1 MNTRTEA
8 GTSRAA
14 QQDDALPQLALWPV
28 LTVAA
33 IVAVVLLALSGRY
46 GYHRDELYFLA
57 TSHHLAWGYPD
68 QPPFVPALTRVVT
81 AVFGTSPT
89 ALRVPSAIAVA
100 AVVVLTATTARE
112 LRGERGAQILAAA
125 CMAFTPILLG
135 GGHLLETST
144 FDLLA
149 WTLVIWMTVRM
160 LRTGDTRWWLA
171 IGLATGIALLNND
184 LVAYLAVGTLAG
196 IAVAGP
202 REVLRSRWLPAGAI
216 IAGACWT
223 PYLLWQARH
232 GWPQLTVA
240 RAIAGGSSASST
252 PRGLFIPDQVLFHG
266 AALALIWILGLLRLL
281 RDPQLRRYRCLGW
294 AYLILAVVL
303 IAAGGKAYYLSGLYP
318 LLFAA
323 GARPVTSR
331 ARRIRLGVAFAASA
345 LAIPIVLPVIPA
357 ADLNSTGI
365 GAVNPEAGEQVAWP
379 TYVDQIAAAY
389 RSLPARQ
396 QAGAIVLT
404 RNYGEA
410 GAVDLFGP
418 ARGLR
423 TVYSVHNGYWYW
435 GPPPR
440 SATTVVAVGFRQADL
455 VKIFASCR
463 QAATLDNGL
472 HLKNNEQGQ
481 PVTLCTGPLRSWAQL
496 WPTMRLLA

>member
-1 MNTRTEA
+1 MNARTET
-8 GTSRAA
+8 GTPQAA
-14 QQDDALPQLALWPV
+14 QRDDPLPRFALWPV
-28 LTVAA
+28 LAVAA
-33 IVAVVLLALSGRY
+33 ILTVVLFALSGRY

-68 QPPFVPALTRVVT
+68 QPPFVPVLTRVVT

-100 AVVVLTATTARE
+100 AVVVLTAATSRE

-149 WTLVIWMTVRM
+149 WTVVIWMTVRM
-160 LRTGDTRWWLA
+160 LRTSDARWWLA
-171 IGLATGIALLNND
+171 IGLATGIALLNKD
-184 LVAYLAVGTLAG
+184 LVAYLAVGILAG
-196 IAVAGP
+196 IAVSGP

-223 PYLLWQARH
+223 PYLLWQAH
-232 GWPQLTVA
+232 NGWPQLTVA

-252 PRGLFIPDQVLFHG
+252 PRGLFIPDQVLFQG
-266 AALALIWILGLLRLL
+266 VALALIWILGLLRLL

-294 AYLILAVVL
+294 TYIILAVVL
-303 IAAGGKAYYLSGLYP
+303 IAVGGKAYYLSGLYP

-331 ARRIRLGVAFAASA
+331 ARRIRLGVAFAISA
-345 LAIPIVLPVIPA
+345 LAIPIILPVIPA
-357 ADLNSTGI
+357 ADLHSTAI
-365 GAVNPEAGEQVAWP
+365 DAVNPEAGEQVAWS

-389 RSLPARQ
+389 RLLPARQ
-396 QAGAIVLT
+396 QASAIVLT

-418 ARGLR
+418 ARGLP
-423 TVYSVHNGYWYW
+423 TVYSGHNGYWYW
-435 GPPPR
+435 GPPPQ
-440 SATTVVAVGFRQADL
+440 SATSALAVGFQQADL
-455 VKIFASCR
+455 AKIFASCR
-463 QAATLDNGL
+463 QAAILDNGL
-472 HLKNNEQGQ
+472 HLKNHEQGK
-481 PVTLCTGPLRSWAQL
+481 PVWLCTGPLHSWAQM
-496 WPTMRLLA
+496 WPTMRQLS